1 MDEIPLSEF
10 KERKKVI
17 EKISKEFIESGKTME
32 YANTIKQAKE
42 GISAIEENRED
53 IKKEISNALEE
64 YTGEL
69 LHEKIQKMSSEFINN
84 VIQELESFS
93 EEKESVT
100 PKEKINQAEVESKDK
115 EPGEK
120 DFYLKPV
127 QDEEEKDAEEVIKDL
142 LNQGVWRIGKR
153 TAYRDDIKPGN
164 KICFY
169 AAKTGIV
176 ATAKAA
182 SETKNKSHPDI
193 KKHRKQINLKDIKIF
208 DEPIELTEELRKKL
222 SHFQGKAA
230 SGSWGWFVSTT
241 RKLTEKDYKLLTG
254 EI

>member
-142 LNQGVWRIGKR
+142 LNQGV
-153 TAYRDDIKPGN
+153 
-164 KICFY
+164 
-169 AAKTGIV
+169 
-176 ATAKAA
+176 
-182 SETKNKSHPDI
+182 
-193 KKHRKQINLKDIKIF
+193 
-208 DEPIELTEELRKKL
+208 
-222 SHFQGKAA
+222 
-230 SGSWGWFVSTT
+230 
-241 RKLTEKDYKLLTG
+241 
-254 EI
+254 